1 MWLRMSPMGK
11 GDDMSND
18 YDKVLE
24 LIRRQ
29 LKETR
34 EQSAALREMART
46 ARRAAE
52 NARHQ
57 AQMVRKLAQ
66 MVTEEAKASDAQRRS
81 LADPA
86 APKAKAKPK
95 PPTKK

>member
-1 MWLRMSPMGK
+1 
-11 GDDMSND
+11 MSND

-52 NARHQ
+52 KARQQ

-66 MVTEEAKASDAQRRS
+66 LVKDEAKAGEAQRRTP
-81 LADPA
+81 ADPA
-86 APKAKAKPK
+86 APEAKVKPK
-95 PPTKK
+95 PPTKKQT